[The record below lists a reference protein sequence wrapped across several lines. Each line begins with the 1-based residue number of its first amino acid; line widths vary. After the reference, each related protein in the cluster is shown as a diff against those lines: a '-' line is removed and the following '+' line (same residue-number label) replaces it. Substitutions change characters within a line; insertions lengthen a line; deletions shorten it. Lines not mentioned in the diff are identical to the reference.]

1 MNEDIL
7 KYTEQYIKKSDI
19 QGKSVLEVG
28 SLDVNGSVRPYIESL
43 RPKSYLGIDVQ
54 DGKGVDLIA
63 DITKLDNWD
72 VLFDVIICQSTLEHI
87 CQWKKAVN
95 NMKQLLIP
103 GGLIYIAVPGIKFHY
118 HGYPFD
124 WWRWTTGDFKSIF
137 SDFAILK
144 MDQIE
149 NILLFIA
156 KKPLDFKI
164 NDISNYKVYSILR
177 NKLMKSQSYLDLA
190 IWSLKNWKYLLK
202 KLLHKVRILWA
213 F

>member
-1 MNEDIL
+1 
-7 KYTEQYIKKSDI
+7 
-19 QGKSVLEVG
+19 
-28 SLDVNGSVRPYIESL
+28 
-43 RPKSYLGIDVQ
+43 
-54 DGKGVDLIA
+54 
-63 DITKLDNWD
+63 
-72 VLFDVIICQSTLEHI
+72 
-87 CQWKKAVN
+87 
-95 NMKQLLIP
+95 MKQLLIP